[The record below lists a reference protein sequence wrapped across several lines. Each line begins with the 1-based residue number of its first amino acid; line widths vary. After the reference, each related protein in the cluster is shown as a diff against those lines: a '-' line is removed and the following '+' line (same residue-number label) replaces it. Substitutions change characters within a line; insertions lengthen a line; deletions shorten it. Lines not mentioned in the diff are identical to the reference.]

1 MFFTVSAPR
10 PIQSISCD
18 VSGKLYFV
26 CVSDHSE
33 RFLKFL
39 LLPFTKVLCQ
49 NYQLQKYVVHKSNEM
64 EVVSDFAILR
74 TILLWIVRELAREG
88 SVAVAVGVNDMWQVT
103 GDTCVTW
110 HVTWCLTHEKY
121 FLLIFL
127 SVLLTAHVKRFSVSR
142 MRDFFWKINTSKQ
155 IMGYI
160 WLHNIYLI
168 CW

>member
-74 TILLWIVRELAREG
+74 TILL
-88 SVAVAVGVNDMWQVT
+88 
-103 GDTCVTW
+103 
-110 HVTWCLTHEKY
+110 
-121 FLLIFL
+121 
-127 SVLLTAHVKRFSVSR
+127 
-142 MRDFFWKINTSKQ
+142 
-155 IMGYI
+155 
-160 WLHNIYLI
+160 
-168 CW
+168 